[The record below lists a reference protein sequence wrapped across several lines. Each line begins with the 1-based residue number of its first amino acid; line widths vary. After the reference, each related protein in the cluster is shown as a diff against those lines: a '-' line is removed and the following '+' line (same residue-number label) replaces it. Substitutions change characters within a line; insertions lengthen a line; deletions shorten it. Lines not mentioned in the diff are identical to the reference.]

1 MKYRIQSIELYV
13 RETKPARAVF
23 ALGKAGDAGKTKPR
37 LISPLG
43 HVRMI
48 LKDEQGNET
57 FGCAGDRLSVRWL
70 DKRKG
75 RSHDRKRRELV
86 SLIETGRDIWLKQR
100 EFKSPFAQWQN
111 CHTAIM
117 RAGRSAKQEDLTS
130 SFASA
135 LFERAMLDAV
145 CRLAKKSLFEMVK
158 TDRLGFEPAK
168 IHRDLGK
175 LNFARTLP
183 ARPVTRIAIR
193 HTVGLLDPLT
203 AANVPAKKRINDG
216 LPESLAE
223 YIKTDGIRHFKV
235 KISGDPKRDL
245 KRIENVWNVVQSA
258 QEPVIT
264 LDANESY
271 GDLRSFA
278 DFVAR
283 LEKDH
288 VGAFQHIIYIEQP
301 LPRAM
306 KIGISERKLLRRIAE
321 KKKLI
326 IDEADGTL
334 MSFAAALKNGYAGTS
349 HKNCKGF
356 FKSLSNHALVAHHRR
371 KGRDLFL
378 SAEDLQNLPIVP
390 LHQDFV
396 TVGLLGL
403 EHAERNGHHYNFGLS
418 MLSDKDK
425 AGIAKHH
432 TDLYERRKGEWF
444 LKIRNGQVQTGSLQC
459 PGFGVRFEP
468 DWKSMTAMSKWVR
481 LRHGKS

>member
-1 MKYRIQSIELYV
+1 MNYHVQSIELYV

-23 ALGKAGDAGKTKPR
+23 ALGKDGDAGKSKPR
-37 LISPLG
+37 LVSPLA

-48 LKDEQGNET
+48 VKDEQGNET

-86 SLIETGRDIWLKQR
+86 ALIESATEIWLKHR
-100 EFKSPFAQWQN
+100 EFKSPFNQWQK

-117 RAGRSAKQEDLTS
+117 RTGRMAKQEDLTS

-145 CRLAKKSLFEMVK
+145 CRLAKKPLFEMVK
-158 TDRLGFEPAK
+158 SDRLGFQPATF
-168 IHRDLGK
+168 HPDLGK
-175 LNFARTLP
+175 LNFTRALP
-183 ARPVTRIAIR
+183 AKPLTKIAIR

-203 AANVPAKKRINDG
+203 AKDVPDKKRINDG

-245 KRIENVWNVVQSA
+245 ARIESVWNVVQTA
-258 QEPVIT
+258 KEPVIT

-278 DFVAR
+278 DFVTK

-306 KIGISERKLLRRIAE
+306 KIGTTERKLLQRIAS

-334 MSFAAALKNGYAGTS
+334 QSFATALRNGYAGTS

-356 FKSLSNHALVAHHRR
+356 FKSLSNHALVAHHRQ

-418 MLSDKDK
+418 MLSEKDK

-432 TDLYERRKGEWF
+432 TDLYERRKEEWF
-444 LKIRNGQVQTGSLQC
+444 LKIRDGQVQTDSLQC

-468 DWKSMTAMSKWVR
+468 HWKSMTAMRKWVR
-481 LRHGKS
+481 LRHGAR